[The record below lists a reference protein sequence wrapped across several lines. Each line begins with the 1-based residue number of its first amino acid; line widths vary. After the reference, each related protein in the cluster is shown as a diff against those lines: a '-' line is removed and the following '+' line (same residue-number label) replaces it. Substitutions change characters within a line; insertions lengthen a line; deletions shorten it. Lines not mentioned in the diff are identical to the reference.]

1 MAHSLRLLTKKLYNT
16 PHLIEPSSFESVIT
30 YLKERNQGE
39 MNISAGNKPR
49 EGKQL
54 QYYSD
59 TQVGIID
66 IDGPLTYKSSGWEAL
81 CGGTSYEGIVQEFN
95 AMSDMGMK
103 TLVFMADSGGGE
115 AYGMQELGS
124 YIRKQADAKGIKIL
138 TYVDGM
144 AASACY
150 GVTCIADEVI
160 LNPQAEVGSI
170 GVVVRLMNDSKALE
184 EKGYERSFVYAGGN
198 KVPFAEDGSFRPEF
212 IQDIQVKVDAL
223 YEEFTS
229 YVASMRKMDVDQ
241 VKKTEAK
248 VFMAKDAISLGLADK
263 VMTHDE
269 FYNYLAD
276 VAQKDNKMFT
286 NNKLFSFSKQ
296 PVDGKTAELEIDEV
310 QMKEFEELQAQHSE
324 LEAKFNAQET
334 ELAAQLNAV
343 ASLSAELAQAKEELS
358 VVAADRAALETA
370 AKEAKVAARKEAIAS
385 VEADAEQADKLYAS
399 LETVDDAA
407 FNVVLASMKKKEDKL
422 ETSDLF
428 EKKSTDVNDE
438 TKEPVSFKSF
448 LPTKNK

>member
-1 MAHSLRLLTKKLYNT
+1 
-16 PHLIEPSSFESVIT
+16 
-30 YLKERNQGE
+30 
-39 MNISAGNKPR
+39 
-49 EGKQL
+49 
-54 QYYSD
+54 
-59 TQVGIID
+59 
-66 IDGPLTYKSSGWEAL
+66 
-81 CGGTSYEGIVQEFN
+81 
-95 AMSDMGMK
+95 
-103 TLVFMADSGGGE
+103 
-115 AYGMQELGS
+115 
-124 YIRKQADAKGIKIL
+124 
-138 TYVDGM
+138 
-144 AASACY
+144 
-150 GVTCIADEVI
+150 
-160 LNPQAEVGSI
+160 
-170 GVVVRLMNDSKALE
+170 
-184 EKGYERSFVYAGGN
+184 
-198 KVPFAEDGSFRPEF
+198 
-212 IQDIQVKVDAL
+212 
-223 YEEFTS
+223 
-229 YVASMRKMDVDQ
+229 MRKMDVDQ

-399 LETVDDAA
+399 LETVDDTA

-428 EKKSTDVNDE
+428 EKKSTDVNEE

>member
-1 MAHSLRLLTKKLYNT
+1 MAHALRLLTKKLYNT
-16 PHLIEPSSFESVIT
+16 PHLIEPASFESVIS

-39 MNISAGNKPR
+39 MNISSSAKTRNEDRLK
-49 EGKQL
+49 
-54 QYYSD
+54 YNSD
-59 TQVGIID
+59 TQVGLID
-66 IDGPLTYKSSGWEAL
+66 VDGPLTYKSSGWEAM
-81 CGGTSYEGIVQEFN
+81 CGGTSYEGIVQQFN
-95 AMSDMGMK
+95 TMADMGMK

-124 YIRKQADAKGIKIL
+124 YIRKEADAKGIKIL

-170 GVVVRLMNDSKALE
+170 GVVVRLLNDSKALE

-198 KVPFAEDGSFRPEF
+198 KVPFAEDGSFRKEF
-212 IQDIQVKVDAL
+212 IQDIQSKVDAL

-241 VKKTEAK
+241 VKSTEAK
-248 VFMAKDAISLGLADK
+248 VFMAKDAVSLGLADK

-269 FYNYLAD
+269 FYTYLAD
-276 VAQKDNKMFT
+276 VAQKDNTMFT
-286 NNKLFSFSKQ
+286 NNKLFSFSK
-296 PVDGKTAELEIDEV
+296 TEAELEMTEV

-334 ELAAQLNAV
+334 ELAAQLNTV
-343 ASLSAELAQAKEELS
+343 SVLSAELAKVKEEMS
-358 VVAADRAALETA
+358 AITAEKESLELA
-370 AKEAKVAARKEAIAS
+370 AKEAKVAVRKEAIAA
-385 VEADAEQADKLYAS
+385 VEADKEQAEKLYTS
-399 LETVDDAA
+399 LEGVDDAA
-407 FNVVLASMKKKEDKL
+407 FDVVMASMKVKEDKL

-428 EKKSTDVNDE
+428 EKKSTDVAEE
-438 TKEPVSFKSF
+438 TKTVSFKSF